1 MSSMPLVNQIE
12 PFIPGTIPFAQFL
25 EQLDWVFAHHK
36 VTSPEEQKVSFL
48 ATCSREVYSELKL
61 LFPGKDLKTVSF
73 KEITDALKKRYDK
86 TESDLIQR
94 YKFYQRVQGPNE
106 SAEDF
111 ILAVKLQAEMCDF
124 GEFKDMAIRDKL
136 VCGISNK
143 ELQQRLFDEE
153 DLTLA
158 KAEKLIV
165 NRELAGARAKLISA
179 TTVSRLCLDEIGW
192 ICLFLIGEE
201 RLEATSINW
210 QFRQTRPLQR
220 YRVSVGGRV
229 YLAHRNQLKVFG
241 TNKKRCGLIF
251 ARGKESSPAR
261 KRSREDDNDESFDDD
276 ASDFLG
282 FAADSFIYRDTP
294 DDQPMVCDSNGG
306 GSDSS
311 SLPLEEVDPQEGTST
326 RQWSRSKQTS
336 SAESSSHQSVSLRR
350 SRRSKRPRK
359 DPDFVFY

>member
-25 EQLDWVFAHHK
+25 EQLYWVFAHHK

-48 ATCSREVYSELKL
+48 ATCSREVYSELTL

-106 SAEDF
+106 SEDF

-143 ELQQRLFDEE
+143 DLQQRLFDEE

-158 KAEKLIV
+158 KAENFIV
-165 NRELAGARAKLISA
+165 NRKLAGARAKLISGDS
-179 TTVSRLCLDEIGW
+179 T
-192 ICLFLIGEE
+192 
-201 RLEATSINW
+201 
-210 QFRQTRPLQR
+210 
-220 YRVSVGGRV
+220 RVSVLNRLGKRDSRV
-229 YLAHRNQLKVFG
+229 VSRD
-241 TNKKRCGLIF
+241 RS
-251 ARGKESSPAR
+251 RGKS
-261 KRSREDDNDESFDDD
+261 
-276 ASDFLG
+276 
-282 FAADSFIYRDTP
+282 
-294 DDQPMVCDSNGG
+294 
-306 GSDSS
+306 
-311 SLPLEEVDPQEGTST
+311 
-326 RQWSRSKQTS
+326 
-336 SAESSSHQSVSLRR
+336 
-350 SRRSKRPRK
+350 
-359 DPDFVFY
+359 

>member
-86 TESDLIQR
+86 TESELVQR
-94 YKFYQRVQGPNE
+94 YKFYQRAQGPNE
-106 SAEDF
+106 RAEDF

-143 ELQQRLFDEE
+143 DLQQRLFNEE

-165 NRELAGARAKLISA
+165 NRELAGARAKLISGDS
-179 TTVSRLCLDEIGW
+179 T
-192 ICLFLIGEE
+192 
-201 RLEATSINW
+201 
-210 QFRQTRPLQR
+210 
-220 YRVSVGGRV
+220 RVSVLNRLWKRDSRV
-229 YLAHRNQLKVFG
+229 
-241 TNKKRCGLIF
+241 
-251 ARGKESSPAR
+251 
-261 KRSREDDNDESFDDD
+261 
-276 ASDFLG
+276 
-282 FAADSFIYRDTP
+282 
-294 DDQPMVCDSNGG
+294 
-306 GSDSS
+306 
-311 SLPLEEVDPQEGTST
+311 
-326 RQWSRSKQTS
+326 
-336 SAESSSHQSVSLRR
+336 VS
-350 SRRSKRPRK
+350 
-359 DPDFVFY
+359 